1 MVMRKQQQ
9 IRPPASQKAAA
20 SATAQGKSESDSN
33 LQFADNRRRSL
44 AQNILDQQDSRA
56 TQLKTIPGVSGFG
69 NFFDLGNGLFGTT
82 QVTDANE
89 VSGLVAEIRK
99 NTEHQ
104 NIKVLTGTH
113 GDPAGNLIGEHEFYT
128 EDLAHEGHK
137 VPNGGWINVL
147 DVVGRQKDTI
157 RGWMTPS
164 SSVIIL
170 AWCFSAISVQNWE
183 QVKHARS
190 EADAE
195 AGNLVW

>member
-1 MVMRKQQQ
+1 MRKQQQ
-9 IRPPASQKAAA
+9 IKPPATQKAAA
-20 SATAQGKSESDSN
+20 SAPAQRNSASDSN
-33 LQFADNRRRSL
+33 TQFKDNRPHSL

-56 TQLKTIPGVSGFG
+56 TQLKTVPGVSGFG
-69 NFFDLGNGLFGTT
+69 NFSDLGNGLFATT
-82 QVTDANE
+82 QKTNKNE

-113 GDPAGNLIGEHEFYT
+113 GDRAGNLIGEHKFYN

-147 DVVGRQKDTI
+147 DVVGREKDTI
-157 RGWMTPS
+157 RGWMTPG
-164 SSVIIL
+164 SSVVIL
-170 AWCFSAISVQNWE
+170 AWCFSTKSIENWE

-190 EADAE
+190 GADAK
-195 AGNLVW
+195 AGNLIW

>member
-1 MVMRKQQQ
+1 MKKQQQ
-9 IRPPASQKAAA
+9 IKPPATKKAAA
-20 SATAQGKSESDSN
+20 SATAQRNSASDSN
-33 LQFADNRRRSL
+33 TQFEDNRPHSL

-69 NFFDLGNGLFGTT
+69 NFSDLGNGLFGTT

-113 GDPAGNLIGEHEFYT
+113 GDRAGNLIGEHKFYN

-147 DVVGRQKDTI
+147 DVVGREKDTI
-157 RGWMTPS
+157 RGWMTPG
-164 SSVIIL
+164 SSVVIL
-170 AWCFSAISVQNWE
+170 AWCFSTKSIENWE

-190 EADAE
+190 GADAK
-195 AGNLVW
+195 AGNLIW

>member
-1 MVMRKQQQ
+1 MKKQQQ
-9 IRPPASQKAAA
+9 IKPPATQKAAA
-20 SATAQGKSESDSN
+20 SATARRNSASDSN
-33 LQFADNRRRSL
+33 TQFKDNRPQAL

-56 TQLKTIPGVSGFG
+56 TQLKTVPGVSGFG
-69 NFFDLGNGLFGTT
+69 NFSDLGNGLFATT
-82 QVTDANE
+82 QKTNKNE

-113 GDPAGNLIGEHEFYT
+113 GDRAGNLIGEHKFYN

-147 DVVGRQKDTI
+147 DVVGREKDTI
-157 RGWMTPS
+157 RGWMTPG
-164 SSVIIL
+164 SSVVIL
-170 AWCFSAISVQNWE
+170 AWCFSTKSIENWE

-190 EADAE
+190 GADAK
-195 AGNLVW
+195 AGNLIW

>member
-1 MVMRKQQQ
+1 MRKQQQ
-9 IRPPASQKAAA
+9 IKPPTTQKAAA
-20 SATAQGKSESDSN
+20 SATAQRISASDSN
-33 LQFADNRRRSL
+33 TQFKDNRPYSL
-44 AQNILDQQDSRA
+44 AQNVLDQQDSRA
-56 TQLKTIPGVSGFG
+56 TQLKTVPGVSGFG
-69 NFFDLGNGLFGTT
+69 NFSDLGNGLFATT
-82 QVTDANE
+82 QKTNKNE

-113 GDPAGNLIGEHEFYT
+113 GDRAGNLIGEHKFYT

-147 DVVGRQKDTI
+147 DVVGREKDTI

-164 SSVIIL
+164 SSAVIL
-170 AWCFSAISVQNWE
+170 AWCFSTKSIENWE

-190 EADAE
+190 GADAK
-195 AGNLVW
+195 AGNLIW